1 MSGLPGEPSKQL
13 ETQARVYELIGHI
26 SSDWA
31 TLEHFINE
39 SIWALADVEPAY
51 GACMTAQ
58 IYTIEGR
65 FRALLALL
73 KKRRAD
79 THTIALVNKFAESA
93 RGPNDKRNRIIHDPW
108 GFGILTGSTFR
119 IEITAARKL
128 VFQLRRVDIA
138 ELEKDQEAIHD
149 CVDKFVDIRDRI
161 LAEIPSL
168 PEIPLTER
176 RPIIEGPRRMT

>member
-1 MSGLPGEPSKQL
+1 MPRLPGEPSKRL
-13 ETQARVYELIGHI
+13 ETQARVYKLIGLV

-31 TLEHFINE
+31 ALEHYINE

-73 KKRRAD
+73 KKRRANK
-79 THTIALVNKFAESA
+79 HTIALVNKFAESA

-108 GFGILTGSTFR
+108 GFGILTGSPSK

-128 VFQLRRVDIA
+128 VFRLRRVDIT
-138 ELEKDQEAIHD
+138 ELAKDQKAVHD
-149 CVDKFVDIRDRI
+149 CVIKFIEIKDRI

-168 PEIPLTER
+168 PEIPLTEL
-176 RPIIEGPRRMT
+176 RPIREGPRRHS